1 MGHTSP
7 AASMMLF
14 NDNVSFLAGCDDLSL
29 DFASTGPDPFPQ
41 NHDFGAPD
49 SLSSDLQFGYSNT
62 SSDSSLGQ
70 QGSCNSLV
78 GIDTPPGNHGMPVW
92 HNMSSMIKAPELAEA
107 PNEGNCM
114 CGPACTSTL
123 LWVSTWCQCKLDK
136 TALEKLTEADVF
148 AIPSPETIDCLLR
161 YFFQFKHPRLPVL
174 NEWHMYCLVNNHTVG
189 NDEIPSPISLAL
201 LYAILFSA
209 SSMIS
214 NDERDRAGFRSFRA
228 MGRAFYTR
236 AKVSPFTILQ
246 TARFSVSY

>member
-1 MGHTSP
+1 
-7 AASMMLF
+7 MLF
-14 NDNVSFLAGCDDLSL
+14 NDNTSFIAGCDDLSL

-41 NHDFGAPD
+41 NYDFGAPD
-49 SLSSDLQFGYSNT
+49 SLSSDLQFGYNT

-78 GIDTPPGNHGMPVW
+78 GIDTLPGNHGIPAW
-92 HNMSSMIKAPELAEA
+92 HNMSSMIKAPSLAEA
-107 PNEGNCM
+107 PNEGDCM
-114 CGPACTSTL
+114 CAPACTSTIP
-123 LWVSTWCQCKLDK
+123 WVSTWCRRKLDK

-148 AIPSPETIDCLLR
+148 AIPSSETIDCLLR

-174 NEWHMYCLVNNHTVG
+174 NEWHIYCLVNNHPVG

-201 LYAILFSA
+201 LYAVLFSA

-246 TARFSVSY
+246 TTRFSVS